1 MILADLSDSRHI
13 EALHPAFKAVIDYV
27 RNNDLTK
34 VQAGR
39 ITLDGENIF
48 INVDDATLRD
58 QKSQVLEVHRQY
70 IDIHFPLDGEEIVG
84 WTPTKALKQPSV
96 EPFDVKKDFALYAQQ
111 ASTYFTVKPGQFY
124 IMFPEDAHAP
134 IIGKG
139 TLRKLVAKIRVVQD

>member
-58 QKSQVLEVHRQY
+58 QESQVLEVHRQY
-70 IDIHFPLDGEEIVG
+70 IDIHFPLSGKEIVG

-96 EPFDVKKDFALYAQQ
+96 EPFDVEKDFALYAQQ

-139 TLRKLVAKIRVVQD
+139 TLRKLVAKIRLVQD